1 MVNNRYIMLYP
12 DFSDFM
18 TAAVRKA
25 ESRIESSRAIQVR
38 LATIVYNL
46 LEKGWGVFSTTAGLL
61 TLGAIAFVAA
71 IAAFVATGVG
81 VIVVAVLAIA
91 GFGSYEGLKFLY
103 ANKWYPL
110 AIWKVG
116 KQVKPEYELC
126 KYNDDEVS
134 HLVDKTADMIVNE
147 CR

>member
-1 MVNNRYIMLYP
+1 MLYP
-12 DFSDFM
+12 EFSDFM
-18 TAAVRKA
+18 TAAVRRA
-25 ESRIESSRAIQVR
+25 EPRIESSQAIQMR

-46 LEKGWGVFSTTAGLL
+46 LEKGWGVFSTTAGWL

-71 IAAFVATGVG
+71 IAGFIATGIG

-91 GFGSYEGLKFLY
+91 GFGAYEGLKFLY

-126 KYNDDEVS
+126 KYNDTEVS
-134 HLVDKTADMIVNE
+134 RLLEKTADMIVKE